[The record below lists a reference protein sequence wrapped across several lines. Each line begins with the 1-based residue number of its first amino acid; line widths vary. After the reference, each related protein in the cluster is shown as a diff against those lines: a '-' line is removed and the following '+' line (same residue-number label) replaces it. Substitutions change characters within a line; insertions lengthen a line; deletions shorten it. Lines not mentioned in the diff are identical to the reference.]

1 MSKAKYKKGR
11 KIESIADFEK
21 SSCQYFKVMEKT
33 THRAWIE
40 NWQYRVLKNTI
51 QKGFLFETEL
61 IENEKTEEPSK
72 KWVDNY
78 EDYQNATFRNG
89 DDYPYYR
96 G

>member
-40 NWQYRVLKNTI
+40 SWQYRVLKNTI

-61 IENEKTEEPSK
+61 IECEKKPSK
-72 KWVDNY
+72 KCYSY

>member
-40 NWQYRVLKNTI
+40 SWQYRVLKNTI

-61 IENEKTEEPSK
+61 IECDKSYT
-72 KWVDNY
+72 Y